1 MSIATQDMGISLEQS
16 GIYCIENLISGK
28 IYVGSS
34 KHLRKR
40 RNIHYCALSRNRHNN
55 EHLQSAW
62 NKYGEEAFLFYAVE
76 AVPLHLLEVKE
87 QEYIT
92 NWKACDR
99 SIGYNKSPTA
109 GSIRGVTFSEEIR
122 KKFSRNRKAFF
133 LTPEGQCERRKL
145 SKAMKARM
153 TDPETREKMIRKI
166 SESSKVINAN
176 PLLRERHRKNS
187 SKMHQDIRFREKWLV
202 ATGCKLFVCEQT
214 GKKYITLTSAAEE
227 LNLNQ
232 SSIRANLIGKA
243 KQVKGYTFRYCKE
256 DEEVAVKPMEEKPKK
271 SSSVKPVRCKETDE
285 VFKNVQEASDK
296 LGVQT
301 YAIYCVLRGEW
312 KHTHGLTFEFLNT
325 ASLIQEKDM
334 GSSVKAE
341 PEVPKSTKQKR
352 KSEEELNKQL
362 PEHLKVKPDTFVN
375 MKTPAIFIDSLYGE
389 FEAIPTKVVHRGK
402 MHPQRCKDTASDRAR
417 HAAVSGRKKARQTC
431 RERYGVSSPL
441 QSRKIKEKAK
451 ETMMERYGV
460 PYAMMSEAV
469 KAKAVETNRERFGSD
484 WAVGNEEFRNRCLD
498 ALEERTGSRIPAGT
512 QEAIEKT
519 KKTCLK
525 RYGVDNVS
533 KSTKVIEKILSK
545 QTQYVSAPER
555 ELTEWIQSLGL
566 EVKKH
571 WVGRYSLDIFI
582 PLLNIAIE
590 YNGLYWHSEQ
600 KLEARLRGNAKRY
613 HLNKTE
619 ACEEAGITLVH
630 VWGHWWECRKEQVKN
645 FLLSKLKMHT
655 VGVGARGCVFKE
667 IEGGVGAKFL
677 EDTHILGS
685 SGRAC
690 LTLGCFY
697 GDALVGVC
705 TFSKHHRGREEMV
718 LDRFACQAGWT
729 IHGALSKFTKMAL
742 NILKTDKVISWADRC
757 ISNANG
763 YLRAGWVLEEILPPD
778 YFYYSPRKKTDG
790 GYISKFSRSKKTVN
804 TPEGM
809 TEREH
814 AALDGLFT
822 VWDCGK
828 YRLSHSL

>member
-1 MSIATQDMGISLEQS
+1 MSIATQDVGISLEQS
-16 GIYCIENLISGK
+16 GIYCIENLINGK
-28 IYVGSS
+28 VYIGSS

-40 RNIHYCALSRNRHNN
+40 RNDHYCALSRNMHRN
-55 EHLQSAW
+55 EHLQKSW
-62 NKYGEEAFLFYAVE
+62 NKYGEESFIFYVVE
-76 AVPLHLLEVKE
+76 AAPLHLLEVKE
-87 QEYIT
+87 QEYISH
-92 NWKACDR
+92 WKACDR
-99 SIGYNKSPTA
+99 FFGYNKSPTA

-133 LTPEGQCERRKL
+133 QTEKGQEERNKL
-145 SKAMKARM
+145 SIALKKRM
-153 TDPETREKMIRKI
+153 NDPKTKEAIRKKMSI
-166 SESSKVINAN
+166 GITIANAN
-176 PLLRERHRKNS
+176 PLLRELHRQNTSKRHKD
-187 SKMHQDIRFREKWLV
+187 QEFREKWLK
-202 ATGCKLFVCEQT
+202 ANGCKLFACEQT
-214 GKKYITLTSAAEE
+214 GKTYMTTLSAAED
-227 LNLNQ
+227 LGISQAGLY
-232 SSIRANLIGKA
+232 ANLVGKTR
-243 KQVKGYTFRYCKE
+243 QIKGYTFKYC
-256 DEEVAVKPMEEKPKK
+256 EEGELIVLKPLAGKTKK
-271 SSSVKPVRCKETDE
+271 SPSSKPVRCIETGE
-285 VFKNVQEASDK
+285 VFFNVKEASEK

-301 YAIYCVLRGEW
+301 CAIYCVLRGEW
-312 KHTHGLTFEFLNT
+312 KHTHGLTFEYPDL
-325 ASLIQEKDM
+325 SVSKQENPL
-334 GSSVKAE
+334 
-341 PEVPKSTKQKR
+341 PEEIPTKPKR
-352 KSEEELNKQL
+352 KANKHITAEELNQKL
-362 PEHLKVKPDTFVN
+362 PEHLKIKPETFTN

-389 FEAIPTKVVHRGK
+389 FEALPIKVVHRGK

-441 QSRKIKEKAK
+441 QSRKIKEKVK

-460 PYAMMSEAV
+460 PYAMMSETV
-469 KAKAVETNRERFGSD
+469 KAKAVETNREKFGSD
-484 WAVGNEEFRNRCLD
+484 WAVGNKEFRNRCLD
-498 ALEERTGSRIPAGT
+498 ALEERTGSRIPSGT
-512 QEAIEKT
+512 PEAIEKT

-555 ELTEWIQSLGL
+555 EITDWIESLGL

-600 KLEARLRGNAKRY
+600 RLEVRLQGNAKKY

-619 ACEEAGITLVH
+619 ACEEAGIALVH

-645 FLLSKLKMHT
+645 FLLSKLGMNS

-667 IEGGVGAKFL
+667 IEGWEGAEFL
-677 EDTHILGS
+677 EEAHILGS

-690 LTLGCFY
+690 LTLGCY
-697 GDALVGVC
+697 YEEELVGVC
-705 TFSKHHRGREEMV
+705 TFSKHHRGRDEFV
-718 LDRFACQAGWT
+718 LDRFACKTGWT

-742 NILKTDKVISWADRC
+742 VMLKTDRLISWADRC

-763 YLRAGWVLEEILPPD
+763 YLRAGWVLEEVLMPD

-790 GYISKFSRSKKTVN
+790 GYISKFSRSKKTVG

-814 AALDGLFT
+814 ALQDGLFT

-828 YRLSHSL
+828 YRLSYSL